1 MEACRAHFRRKQD
14 ILDTS
19 MAVDRGLHNTNRGF
33 EVSNNGSQC
42 QRNTDQTEVESS

>member
-19 MAVDRGLHNTNRGF
+19 MAVDRGF